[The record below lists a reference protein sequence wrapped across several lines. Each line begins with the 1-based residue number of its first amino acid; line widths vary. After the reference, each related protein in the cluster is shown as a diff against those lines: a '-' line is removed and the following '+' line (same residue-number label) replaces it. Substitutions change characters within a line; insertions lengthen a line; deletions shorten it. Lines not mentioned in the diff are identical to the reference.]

1 MDREALKERNK
12 RLRYFALS
20 VLSRIFYATRGD
32 APRCAQCVAP
42 GKERPMDRE
51 ALKERN
57 KRSRYFALSVL
68 SRNFL
73 RLPRATR
80 LAALSACPWLLYFAP
95 SALRGAP
102 SQTPPVLR
110 SALAPGYFSAP
121 LRCCGAR
128 PHKRL
133 RCCASAC
140 PWLSYFAPSAL
151 RGSLVPSALRGGLT
165 NAFGA
170 AHASLIPEWVE
181 YIRERPVALRN
192 AAANRRRKP
201 LVRTTAV
208 VACH

>member
-1 MDREALKERNK
+1 
-12 RLRYFALS
+12 
-20 VLSRIFYATRGD
+20 
-32 APRCAQCVAP
+32 
-42 GKERPMDRE
+42 MDRE

-73 RLPRATR
+73 RLPGATR
-80 LAALSACPWLLYFAP
+80 LAALSACPWLSYFAP

-102 SQTPPVLR
+102 
-110 SALAPGYFSAP
+110 
-121 LRCCGAR
+121 
-128 PHKRL
+128 HKRL
-133 RCCASAC
+133 RCCAQRLPLAIIFRPFGAAGRALTNASGAALSAC

-151 RGSLVPSALRGGLT
+151 RGSLVPSALRGALT

-170 AHASLIPEWVE
+170 AHASLIPEWLE

-192 AAANRRRKP
+192 AATNRRRKS